1 MVQKYDSVDKE
12 SLIET
17 IEILSDSQTLR
28 EIEQGIKDIK
38 AGRYVKL
45 E

>member
-1 MVQKYDSVDKE
+1 MTQNYASVDKE

-17 IEILSDSQTLR
+17 IEILSDPKTLR
-28 EIEQGIKDIK
+28 EIEQGILDIK

>member
-1 MVQKYDSVDKE
+1 MAQKYTSLDKE

-17 IEILSDSQTLR
+17 IDILSDPKTLR
-28 EIEQGIKDIK
+28 EIERGIQDIK

>member
-1 MVQKYDSVDKE
+1 MVQKYAAVDKE

-17 IEILSDSQTLR
+17 IDILSDPKTLR
-28 EIEQGIKDIK
+28 EIEQGIRDIK